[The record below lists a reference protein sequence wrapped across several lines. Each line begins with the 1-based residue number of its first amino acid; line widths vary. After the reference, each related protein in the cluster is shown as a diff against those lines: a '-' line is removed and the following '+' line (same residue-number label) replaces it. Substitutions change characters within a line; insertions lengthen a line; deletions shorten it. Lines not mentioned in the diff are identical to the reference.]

1 MTQDVQRILD
11 SIAAGNARSSEEL
24 LPLVYEELRRLADAK
39 LAREAPG
46 NTLQATAL
54 VHEAYLRLIGPDP
67 CNARWDGSAHFF
79 GAAAEAMRRILID
92 HARRR
97 SAAKRAAGERA
108 GEVSLDALPHAPA
121 DLSNLPDPDQLL
133 ALDEALEQ
141 LREEDPRAAE
151 IVRLRYF
158 AGLSAEEAAE
168 TLRISLRTIAREWS
182 YARARLHQLLGGR

>member
-92 HARRR
+92 RARAKGARKR
-97 SAAKRAAGERA
+97 GGGDDHRGRLKRLTLESATLSVDDPPIEL
-108 GEVSLDALPHAPA
+108 LDV
-121 DLSNLPDPDQLL
+121 
-133 ALDEALEQ
+133 DEALSR
-141 LREEDPRAAE
+141 LATLDARKAE
-151 IVRLRYF
+151 LVRLRF
-158 AGLSAEEAAE
+158 FGGLSTPQAAAV
-168 TLRISLRTIAREWS
+168 LGISLATAERDWS
-182 YARARLHQLLGGR
+182 FARAWLFKELGSQQ